1 MYRPR
6 PMSHRHAGCRGH
18 AQPGREDV
26 HPFSLPGATEHYAAA
41 RPVRVQH
48 VALDVT
54 LDFDRAAVK
63 GSCTTRLCAA
73 RDVETVTFDAV
84 DLEVSEVTVDG
95 RPATFSNSG
104 RHLHV
109 TFPRKLKADAVAEV
123 KVRYG
128 ARPSRGLYFLEPDEG
143 YPQRPT
149 QAWTQGQDE
158 DSRCWFPCLDAP
170 AQKAT
175 TELRATFPERFTSLS
190 NGTCVS
196 DKVTRGKRTQAWR
209 LDIPHAPYLVTLVV
223 GEFDEVTHP
232 GPTPLRYLFPR
243 GRRDDA
249 LRALERTP
257 EMLSLFEKVT
267 GERYPWGSYAQV
279 FVADFIFGGMENTS
293 ATTLTDEVMHDAR
306 AALEYGPV
314 AESLVAHE
322 LAHQWFGD
330 LLTCRDWPHG
340 WLNEGFATYAE
351 VLWRETADGVDAADQ
366 QRREDLDAYLAEAS
380 GRYARPIVARRF
392 HEPID
397 LFDHHLYE
405 KGGAVL
411 HELRRRTGDEL
422 FFKVLKAYVKGHREK
437 SVETHDFART
447 VEAVTGHNLDRFFD
461 QYVHSPG
468 HPQLKVDVSWAA
480 EDKQLRLRVRQAQP
494 TTGENAFPLFE
505 LPLDVEWVV
514 NGKERKERL
523 EVKELEQVFHLRCE
537 AEPSQVRVDPRREVL
552 GTVEVTKA
560 VALWAEELFEAP
572 RARSRTEAALAL
584 GKEGSRRAVA
594 ALSTALPKEKSWAVQ
609 AAMAKALGQVRSPEA
624 KAALVHDGPK
634 LRHPKARRAA
644 AAALGEFRRDAQ
656 VGKLLTD
663 WVKKGD
669 ASAWVE
675 GECARSLG
683 KLRLP
688 GTLPTLVSLLQRQ
701 AFQDAVAVGAIDG
714 MAELQDAAAFDRVE
728 RLTEWGQPPHR
739 RRAALS
745 ALARLAE
752 VANKKLRAVET
763 LTERLRDG
771 QFRVQ
776 MATFGAL
783 QELGDRRALGALE
796 STPFADGRA
805 RRAAKETA
813 RALRSSEGGAKELAA
828 LREEVDKLKEE
839 GRALKSRLEALSP
852 KRAGR

>member
-1 MYRPR
+1 
-6 PMSHRHAGCRGH
+6 MSHRHAGCRGH
-18 AQPGREDV
+18 AHAGREDA
-26 HPFSLPGATEHYAAA
+26 HPFSLPGATEHYAAP

-48 VALDVT
+48 VALDVS

-63 GSCTTRLCAA
+63 GTCTTRLSAV
-73 RDVETVTFDAV
+73 REVDTVTFDAV
-84 DLEVSEVTVDG
+84 ELDVSDVSVDG

-109 TFPRKLKADAVAEV
+109 TLPRTLKAGATVEV
-123 KVRYG
+123 RVKYG
-128 ARPSRGLYFLEPDEG
+128 ARPSRGLYFLKPDPG
-143 YPQRPT
+143 YPDRPL

-190 NGTCVS
+190 NGACVS
-196 DKVTRGKRTQAWR
+196 DKVSRGKRTQAWR

-223 GEFDEVTHP
+223 GEFEEVTHP
-232 GPTPLRYLFPR
+232 GKTPLRYLFPR

-249 LRALERTP
+249 LRAVQRTP
-257 EMLSLFEKVT
+257 EMLSLFEKLT

-279 FVADFIFGGMENTS
+279 FVSDFIFGGMENTS

-306 AALEYGPV
+306 AALEYAPV

-351 VLWRETADGVDAADQ
+351 VLWRETADGLDAADQ
-366 QRREDLDAYLAEAS
+366 QRREDLDAYLAEAG
-380 GRYARPIVARRF
+380 GRYARPIVARKF

-397 LFDHHLYE
+397 LFDRHLYE

-411 HELRRRTGDEL
+411 HELRRRLGDEL
-422 FFKVLKAYVKGHREK
+422 FFKVLPAWVKAHRGQ

-461 QYVHSPG
+461 QYVMSPG
-468 HPQLKVDVSWAA
+468 HPQLKVDVAWMA
-480 EDKQLRLRVRQAQP
+480 EEKQLRVTVKQVQP

-514 NGKERKERL
+514 NGKERTGRL
-523 EVKELEQVFHLRCE
+523 QVKEAEQAFHLRCE

-552 GTVEVTKA
+552 GTLEVNKA
-560 VALWAEELFEAP
+560 LSLWVEELTSAP

-584 GKEGSRRAVA
+584 GKEGSWRAVA
-594 ALSTALPKEKSWAVQ
+594 ALSTAMPKERSWAAQ
-609 AAMAKALGQVRSPEA
+609 AAMAKGLGMARTPES
-624 KAALVHDGPK
+624 KAALLHDGPK

-644 AAALGEFRRDAQ
+644 AAALGEFRRDEA
-656 VGKLLTD
+656 VGKALTA
-663 WVKKGD
+663 WLKAGD

-701 AFQDAVAVGAIDG
+701 SFQDAVAVGAIDG
-714 MAELQDAAAFDRVE
+714 MAELQDPAAFDRVE
-728 RLTEWGQPPHR
+728 RLTEWGQPSHR
-739 RRAALS
+739 RRAALP
-745 ALARLAE
+745 ALAKLAE
-752 VANKKLRAVET
+752 VSDKKLRAVEA

-783 QELGDRRALGALE
+783 QELGDRRAIPALE
-796 STPFADGRA
+796 STPFQDGRA
-805 RRAAKETA
+805 RRAARET
-813 RALRSSEGGAKELAA
+813 LRSLRTAEPGAKELAA
-828 LREEVDKLKEE
+828 LREEMDKLKEE
-839 GRALKSRLEALSP
+839 TRALKSRVEALSE
-852 KRAGR
+852 KRARR